1 MGYGSER
8 NRVYY
13 DRDLYGEHVD
23 ETQEAFN
30 RRLKEVEKH
39 AM

>member
-23 ETQEAFN
+23 ETQEAFT
-30 RRLKEVEKH
+30 RMLKE
-39 AM
+39 AQ